1 MKKLTF
7 IFAILFISNLAFAQD
22 ITQGTWYN
30 AEKTSKIQFYKQGDK
45 LFGKVVWLKEPIDK
59 ETGKPRLDK
68 NNSEEKLRSKP
79 LMGLVFL
86 KNFVADGPK
95 AWEDGEIY
103 DPNNGKTYSCKMTIT
118 SPTTIDAR
126 GYIGISIIGRTTKF
140 TKAD

>member
-1 MKKLTF
+1 MKKLSF
-7 IFAILFISNLAFAQD
+7 VFALLFISKLAIAQD

-30 AEKTSKIQFYKQGDK
+30 EQKTSKIQFYKQGNK
-45 LFGKVVWLKEPIDK
+45 LFGKIVWLKEPL
-59 ETGKPRLDK
+59 ENGKPRLDK
-68 NNSEEKLRSKP
+68 FNSDAKLKTRP

-86 KNFVADGPK
+86 TDFTADGAK
-95 AWEDGEIY
+95 VWEDGKIY
-103 DPNNGKTYSCKMTIT
+103 DPNNGKTYSCKMTVT

>member
-7 IFAILFISNLAFAQD
+7 IIALLCISTLVFAQD

-30 AEKTSKIQFYKQGDK
+30 AEKTSKIQFYKQGNK
-45 LFGKVVWLKEPIDK
+45 LFGKVVWLKEPL
-59 ETGKPRLDK
+59 ENGKPRLDK
-68 NNSEEKLRSKP
+68 LNSDTKLRTRP
-79 LMGLVFL
+79 IMGLVFL
-86 KNFVADGPK
+86 SNFVADGPK
-95 AWEDGEIY
+95 GWEDGEIY

>member
-7 IFAILFISNLAFAQD
+7 IFALLFIAKFTFAQD

-30 AEKTSKIQFYKQGDK
+30 AEKTSKIQFYKQENK
-45 LFGKVVWLKEPIDK
+45 LFGKIVWLKEPL
-59 ETGKPRLDK
+59 ENGKPKVDK
-68 NNSEEKLRSKP
+68 LNSDSKLKTRP
-79 LMGLVFL
+79 IMGLVFL
-86 KNFVADGPK
+86 TNFTADGAK
-95 AWEDGEIY
+95 VWEDGEIY
-103 DPNNGKTYSCKMTIT
+103 DPNNGKTYSCKLTIT